1 MEYIYLKIL
10 NFFPRKFL
18 IKVSFLLRP
27 IFKLIYKGDKFIDPI
42 DGSSYR
48 KFLSYGYKKI
58 RKNALCPG
66 TLSLERHR
74 YLWLYLNNETGILT
88 KPLKV
93 LHVAPEQVFLKK
105 FKNNKFWE
113 YFTLDL
119 NSPLADIKA
128 DLCDLPFD
136 KNTFDLIICNHVLE
150 HIENDYK
157 AIKEIYRVLK
167 NNGMGILQVP
177 IDLNKEKTFEDK
189 KITDSNDRT
198 KFFGQYDH
206 VRIYGKDYFKLLAS
220 VGFKVDKVNYL
231 LNIDKKLHSIYCLP
245 ENELIPIVYKV

>member
-1 MEYIYLKIL
+1 M
-10 NFFPRKFL
+10 
-18 IKVSFLLRP
+18 
-27 IFKLIYKGDKFIDPI
+27 
-42 DGSSYR
+42 
-48 KFLSYGYKKI
+48 
-58 RKNALCPG
+58 
-66 TLSLERHR
+66 
-74 YLWLYLNNETGILT
+74 T
-88 KPLKV
+88 KALKV
-93 LHVAPEQVFLKK
+93 LHVAPEQVFYKK

-189 KITDSNDRT
+189 KITNSNDRT
-198 KFFGQYDH
+198 KYFGQYDH